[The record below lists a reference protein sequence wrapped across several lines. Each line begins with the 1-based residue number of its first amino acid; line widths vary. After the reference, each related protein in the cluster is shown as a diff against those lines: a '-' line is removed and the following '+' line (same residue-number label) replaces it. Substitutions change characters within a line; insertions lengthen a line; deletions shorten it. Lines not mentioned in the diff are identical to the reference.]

1 MYDIT
6 YKKIL
11 AYAEIM
17 LENGVQ
23 IMKKRVKIFLLAI
36 CMALS
41 VNVVSDT
48 VFAKPSIFS
57 ETACVL
63 DVQSGAILYEKNRN
77 QKEYPASITK
87 IMTALI
93 AIENSSMDEEVV
105 YTDNAFANW
114 ESGASNAGK
123 IGRAHV

>member
-6 YKKIL
+6 YKKIF

-23 IMKKRVKIFLLAI
+23 TMKKRVKIFLLAI

-41 VNVVSDT
+41 VNVMSST

-63 DVQSGAILYEKNRN
+63 DVQSGAILYEKNKD
-77 QKEYPASITK
+77 QK
-87 IMTALI
+87 
-93 AIENSSMDEEVV
+93 
-105 YTDNAFANW
+105 
-114 ESGASNAGK
+114 
-123 IGRAHV
+123 